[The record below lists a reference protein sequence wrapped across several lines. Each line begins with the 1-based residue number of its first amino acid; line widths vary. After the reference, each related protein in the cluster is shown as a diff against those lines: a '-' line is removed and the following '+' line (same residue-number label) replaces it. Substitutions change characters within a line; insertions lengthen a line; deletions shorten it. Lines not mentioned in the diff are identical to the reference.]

1 MKQKKLS
8 VFLLQLN
15 DRINFVQTW
24 ILKKEVSIWAATV
37 LYFAISGYF
46 LTLFL
51 EQNESIIQDKK
62 VLIIIAITVMTYIF
76 LVFICT
82 QFSVWIYSS
91 VLIKTLRRG
100 LNILTFDFKELKPND
115 FENDED
121 IDLPKFLKPIYEEQQ
136 KRENQFHEKW
146 RPFKILW
153 YTLCGAFAFF
163 LKKSW
168 RKKLSKNREKQ
179 EGLIYLLII
188 IIWIFNIYTFITI

>member
-62 VLIIIAITVMTYIF
+62 VLIIIAITVI
-76 LVFICT
+76 
-82 QFSVWIYSS
+82 
-91 VLIKTLRRG
+91 
-100 LNILTFDFKELKPND
+100 N
-115 FENDED
+115 
-121 IDLPKFLKPIYEEQQ
+121 
-136 KRENQFHEKW
+136 
-146 RPFKILW
+146 
-153 YTLCGAFAFF
+153 
-163 LKKSW
+163 
-168 RKKLSKNREKQ
+168 
-179 EGLIYLLII
+179 
-188 IIWIFNIYTFITI
+188 